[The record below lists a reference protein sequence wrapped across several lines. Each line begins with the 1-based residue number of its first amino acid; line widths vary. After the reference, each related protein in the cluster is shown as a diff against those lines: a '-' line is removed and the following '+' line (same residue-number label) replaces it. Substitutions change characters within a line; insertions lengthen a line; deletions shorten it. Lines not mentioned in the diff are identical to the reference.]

1 MMFDCQLRRD
11 PGVACSRLVRHHF
24 RVLRIHKAKNVLAIA
39 RLTKTPSGKKCSRP
53 VNLIPAMIEVTCV
66 VPGDFIQGN
75 MTVKNTKQAAA
86 LIRSATRMLKP
97 PRNDLVIVIG
107 TLMPNESAQAQP
119 ASGVR
124 RLPGAFG

>member
-1 MMFDCQLRRD
+1 
-11 PGVACSRLVRHHF
+11 
-24 RVLRIHKAKNVLAIA
+24 VLAIA

-119 ASGVR
+119 AAGVR
-124 RLPGAFG
+124 HANRGV